1 MAKKH
6 SDLLIKEIRK
16 EYESGSSISQLSKKY
31 KVSSNTIKYWST
43 NNGWKKKKQNQP
55 TTNQPTEIGKTT
67 YPTNQIKE
75 VGRSKKEIIKAI
87 DKKIERDRHLN
98 SYEKDF
104 CHIYIKTFNGALAV
118 KKAGYTTKYPE
129 RYAYTLL
136 QKDKIKKYINELQ
149 DEIRQNVIVNMGNVI
164 DLMKRVAFADI
175 ADFVEFGSEE
185 KENSSGEKYKKNYI
199 NFKDIEEVDGQL
211 INEVSV
217 GKDGIKVKLV
227 SKEKALEFL
236 AKYMDYPDKLAKERF
251 EHDKEK
257 YDDEKAIEVENEKNS
272 KNIITEII
280 GKADLNAKNNNS

>member
-16 EYESGSSISQLSKKY
+16 EYEAGSSINHLSKKY
-31 KVSSNTIKYWST
+31 KVSSGTIKYWST
-43 NNGWKKKKQNQP
+43 NQGWKKKK
-55 TTNQPTEIGKTT
+55 TNQPTDNKKNK
-67 YPTNQIKE
+67 PTNQVKE
-75 VGRSKKEIIKAI
+75 VGRSKEKIIKSI

-98 SYEKDF
+98 DSEKDF

-149 DEIRQNVIVNMGNVI
+149 DEIRQNVIVNIGNVI

-175 ADFVEFGSEE
+175 GDFVEFGSEE

-217 GKDGIKVKLV
+217 GKDGIKVKLA

-236 AKYMDYPDKLAKERF
+236 AKYMDYPDKLARERF
-251 EHDKEK
+251 EH
-257 YDDEKAIEVENEKNS
+257 EKAQTGSSEEKENEIVDLLRKGFGKN
-272 KNIITEII
+272 E
-280 GKADLNAKNNNS
+280 D

>member
-6 SDLLIKEIRK
+6 SDNLIREIRNR
-16 EYESGSSISQLSKKY
+16 YESGSSISQLSKEY
-31 KVSSNTIKYWST
+31 KVSTGTIKYWST
-43 NNGWKKKKQNQP
+43 NQGWVKKNG
-55 TTNQPTEIGKTT
+55 TNQPTEIKRTA
-67 YPTNQIKE
+67 YPTNLVKE
-75 VGRSKKEIIKAI
+75 VGRSKEEITRTIE
-87 DKKIERDRHLN
+87 KKIERDRHLN
-98 SYEKDF
+98 ASEKDF

-175 ADFVEFGSEE
+175 GDFVEFGSEE
-185 KENSSGEKYKKNYI
+185 KENSNGEKYVKNYI

-217 GKDGIKVKLV
+217 GKDVIKVKLV

-251 EHDKEK
+251 EH
-257 YDDEKAIEVENEKNS
+257 EKASKTSDSKQENEVIDILKEAFD
-272 KNIITEII
+272 K
-280 GKADLNAKNNNS
+280 K

>member
-16 EYESGSSISQLSKKY
+16 EYEAGSSISQLSKKY

-43 NNGWKKKKQNQP
+43 NNGWKKKTEPTNHQPQN
-55 TTNQPTEIGKTT
+55 K
-67 YPTNQIKE
+67 PTNQVKE
-75 VGRSKKEIIKAI
+75 VGRSKEEIIKSI

-98 SYEKDF
+98 DSEKDF

-136 QKDKIKKYINELQ
+136 QKDKIRKYINELQ

-175 ADFVEFGSEE
+175 GDFVEFGSEE
-185 KENSSGEKYKKNYI
+185 KENSNGEKYVKNYI

-236 AKYMDYPDKLAKERF
+236 AKYMDYPDKLAKEKF

-257 YDDEKAIEVENEKNS
+257 YNDEKTKEEETQNL
-272 KNIITEII
+272 NITFVN
-280 GKADLNAKNNNS
+280 DLEE